1 MRDMPASTTTTDMQS
16 NITAVTRVLMALEGG
31 MTQTE
36 LAQRL
41 DVDKATI
48 SKSFKGFRRWQVD
61 DIEGLARVFD
71 VPVAT
76 FFDRPEDVL
85 RSRCSSADADPVY
98 EQLSLTVAA

>member
-1 MRDMPASTTTTDMQS
+1 MPASTQTTDLQR

-36 LAQRL
+36 LAHKMG
-41 DVDKATI
+41 VDKATI
-48 SKSFKGFRRWQVD
+48 SKSFKGFRKWQVD
-61 DIEGLARVFD
+61 DIEGLATVFD
-71 VPVAT
+71 VPVTT

-85 RSRCSSADADPVY
+85 RSRCSSAPGHPEY